1 MKDLKGAKV
10 VAGALVEGD
19 GDEQDD
25 GNAAAWM
32 DLSIMME
39 EYLDGD
45 EVDVDLVFSRYQP
58 VYGSITDNWPTVEP
72 YFNET
77 GSNCPSMLSRAKQM
91 EIMDLG
97 VKAVQCMNFESG
109 VFHVELKFTGRGAR
123 LIEVNARMG
132 GGPVRDTNLLVWGV
146 DLVEQQLLS
155 ACGIRCRP
163 AIASKPINEL
173 AELTVNAAVRHSLC
187 CSLMSSCTTLSKV
200 SVLGEVFHSLMKSL
214 FMHCCLYM

>member
-19 GDEQDD
+19 EDDVAD
-25 GNAAAWM
+25 GNAASWM

-45 EVDVDLVFSRYQP
+45 EVDVDLVFSNYEA
-58 VYGSITDNWPTVEP
+58 VYGAITDNWPTVEP

-77 GSNCPSMLSRAKQM
+77 GSNCPSTLSRAKQM

-97 VKAVQCMNFESG
+97 VKAVQCMKFEAG
-109 VFHVELKFTGRGAR
+109 VFHVELKFTSRGAR

-146 DLVEQQLLS
+146 DLVEQQLLAS
-155 ACGIRCRP
+155 CGIPCRP
-163 AIASKPINEL
+163 GIANTPLNEL
-173 AELTVNAAVRHSLC
+173 AELTVNATVRASLR
-187 CSLMSSCTTLSKV
+187 
-200 SVLGEVFHSLMKSL
+200 
-214 FMHCCLYM
+214 CLA

>member
-1 MKDLKGAKV
+1 MCGCSVMKDLKGAKV

-19 GDEQDD
+19 DDNDDD
-25 GNAAAWM
+25 GNASAWM

-45 EVDVDLVFSRYQP
+45 EVDVDLVFSGHQA
-58 VYGSITDNWPTVEP
+58 VYGAITDNWPTVEP

-109 VFHVELKFTGRGAR
+109 VFHVELKFTSRGAR

-146 DLVEQQLLS
+146 DLVEQQLLAS
-155 ACGIRCRP
+155 CGIPCRP
-163 AIASKPINEL
+163 VIAPKPLSEL
-173 AELTVNAAVRHSLC
+173 AELTVNATVCYHQHNAC
-187 CSLMSSCTTLSKV
+187 A
-200 SVLGEVFHSLMKSL
+200 
-214 FMHCCLYM
+214 